1 MLKFCVDYVT
11 ANEAKRF
18 EVNLIVTF
26 NYKSRQE

>member
-11 ANEAKRF
+11 AIEAKRF

-26 NYKSRQE
+26 VRVDRNR